1 MERLDWLAFYQV
13 KLQSISVNIR
23 ILQIGLLSLPKNIFF
38 ILFFYFQIWFFK
50 SFCFFPFFFVFIL
63 IFIFSFY
70 LISYPIISLYPVAG
84 EWWEIFSSTHFL
96 KSAMTKYLF
105 FFFFLIPSW
114 LVLTFQQPF
123 AWYPAISLSSNWIC
137 S

>member
-105 FFFFLIPSW
+105 FFFFFNSLLAGLDFSAT
-114 LVLTFQQPF
+114 LCM
-123 AWYPAISLSSNWIC
+123 ISSHKSVFKLNL
-137 S
+137 